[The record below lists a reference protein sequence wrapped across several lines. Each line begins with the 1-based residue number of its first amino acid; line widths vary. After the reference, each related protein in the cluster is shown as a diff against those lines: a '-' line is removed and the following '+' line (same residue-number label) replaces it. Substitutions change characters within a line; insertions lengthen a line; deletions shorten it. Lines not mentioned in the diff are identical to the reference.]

1 MFDLL
6 KKKLSSFVSSLTK
19 KQEEKPA
26 EPVPQPPAEEPESFV
41 EAEKEAAKPVE
52 ASKAVSKSEEPKA
65 VPKMEEKPAPK
76 PVEKPREQPIPKE
89 IPRPPVQEKPVSRP
103 EPVPLAPKEE
113 KPRELAPKLGLFTK
127 IKSAFTNE
135 ITISD
140 TETEELFGELEIA
153 LLESD
158 VTFDT
163 AQFLVGE
170 LRRRLVGKKVRKDKV
185 QDEIRAEVGAAL
197 LQTLASAK
205 PVDVVELVRARR
217 KAGSPFVILFVGP
230 NGAGKTTTIA
240 KVAYLLK
247 NSGFTPVISA
257 SDTFRAAALEQ
268 AIHHG
273 EKLGVRVIRQS
284 YGADPAAVAFDAVS
298 HAKSSG
304 ADCVLIDTAG
314 RQETNINLI
323 KEMEKI
329 NRVVSPDLK
338 VFVGEAVSGNA
349 LVEQVKKFHEAI
361 GIDALVLTKLDCDAK
376 GGNSLSIA
384 YETKLPVMFLGTGQS
399 YDELIPF
406 NPDYIVQKVLA
417 A

>member
-6 KKKLSSFVSSLTK
+6 KKKISSFVSSLTK
-19 KQEEKPA
+19 KEEEKPV
-26 EPVPQPPAEEPESFV
+26 EQPQPVQAAVAEE
-41 EAEKEAAKPVE
+41 KPVE
-52 ASKAVSKSEEPKA
+52 APKA
-65 VPKMEEKPAPK
+65 VPTPVEESKAPK
-76 PVEKPREQPIPKE
+76 EERKQAIVSEPVEAPKAVEKPRELPTPK
-89 IPRPPVQEKPVSRP
+89 PVQEIKKPVP
-103 EPVPLAPKEE
+103 DVPPAPKEE
-113 KPRELAPKLGLFTK
+113 KQRELAPKLGILTK
-127 IKSAFTNE
+127 LKSVFTNE

-140 TETEELFGELEIA
+140 KETEELFGELEIA

-163 AQFLVGE
+163 AQFLVTD
-170 LRRRLVGKKVRKDKV
+170 LKRRLVGKKVHKDRV

-197 LQTLASAK
+197 LQTLSSAK
-205 PVDVVELVRARR
+205 PVDVVELVRVR
-217 KAGSPFVILFVGP
+217 KKEGSPFVILFVGP

-298 HAKSSG
+298 HAKSVG

-314 RQETNINLI
+314 RQETNVNLV

-329 NRVVSPDLK
+329 NRVVKPDLK